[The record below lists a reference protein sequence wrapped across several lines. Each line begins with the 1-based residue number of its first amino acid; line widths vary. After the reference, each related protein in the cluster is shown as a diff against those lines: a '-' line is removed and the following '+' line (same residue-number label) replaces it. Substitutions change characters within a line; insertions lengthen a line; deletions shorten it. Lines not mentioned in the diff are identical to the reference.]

1 MFERY
6 SCSYLG
12 EPHFN
17 LLRCCYAW
25 QEMGKEVTEE
35 SLVCHSFP
43 LLIGERKTDQSLEE
57 RGWELQKKI
66 ASVYLPT
73 YLSIY
78 LPIPPVY
85 LSIHVTSIYPSMH
98 LPSTHLSTCLF
109 MYHPSTHQPLPIYLS
124 TIHLTSTRL
133 SVYESISNFLS
144 IHPSTHPFMYHLST
158 CLSVYPSINPSTYLS
173 IYIPVHLSKHGT
185 FFFKYQLSIHL
196 LVYMP
201 ARLPVCLPT
210 YPSISLSV
218 CPYVY
223 QLHTQLTDKVNMYI
237 RIRKYWREKLITEIQ
252 LTYSST

>member
-1 MFERY
+1 M
-6 SCSYLG
+6 
-12 EPHFN
+12 
-17 LLRCCYAW
+17 
-25 QEMGKEVTEE
+25 KEKQTDLWKKRVRITEKN
-35 SLVCHSFP
+35 SLCV
-43 LLIGERKTDQSLEE
+43 
-57 RGWELQKKI
+57 
-66 ASVYLPT
+66 PT
-73 YLSIY
+73 YISINLSAH
-78 LPIPPVY
+78 PPVY

-185 FFFKYQLSIHL
+185 FFSSSNYLSI
-196 LVYMP
+196 YSSICPP
-201 ARLPVCLPT
+201 ACLSVCLPT

-252 LTYSST
+252 LTYSSTYWRETERKKERSIYSLISLAV